1 MSSRTWVSWP
11 CALSLALLAAP
22 VAAVAGQTSGSAAAQ
37 AEPPGRYPFTAAD
50 VEFVSGM
57 ISHHAQAIVMAG
69 WAPTHGASASVLTLC
84 ARIINAQTD
93 EITIM
98 QSWLRDRHQPVP
110 DAKPV
115 RMKMMMNGVEQDM
128 LMPGMLSDAQ
138 LAQLD
143 SARGPEFDRLF
154 LRDMIQHHNGAL
166 TMVDQLFATPGA
178 GQDEAIFKLATDI
191 RSDQSTEINRM
202 VKLLL
207 TLPGG

>member
-1 MSSRTWVSWP
+1 
-11 CALSLALLAAP
+11 
-22 VAAVAGQTSGSAAAQ
+22 
-37 AEPPGRYPFTAAD
+37 
-50 VEFVSGM
+50 
-57 ISHHAQAIVMAG
+57 
-69 WAPTHGASASVLTLC
+69 
-84 ARIINAQTD
+84 
-93 EITIM
+93 
-98 QSWLRDRHQPVP
+98 
-110 DAKPV
+110 
-115 RMKMMMNGVEQDM
+115 
-128 LMPGMLSDAQ
+128 MLSDAQ